1 MSKFGKI
8 SDELERGFKDAG
20 WCASDKNLEDYENY
34 IEIREKLDNDKSKII
49 WECVENAGDTA
60 ELDYDDEL
68 YWVSMQLEKFEKTM
82 RKTVKIVEKKNWAWV
97 VEIDGKTCLV
107 LWNWRDDRV

>member
-34 IEIREKLDNDKSKII
+34 IEIRSSDKGEMI

-60 ELDYDDEL
+60 DLDYEDEL

-82 RKTVKIVEKKNWAWV
+82 GKTVKIIEKNDWAWT
-97 VEIDGKTCLV
+97 VEIDGKSYLV

>member
-34 IEIREKLDNDKSKII
+34 IEIRSSDKGEMI
-49 WECVENAGDTA
+49 WEHSENAGDTA
-60 ELDYDDEL
+60 DLDYEDEL
-68 YWVSMQLEKFEKTM
+68 YWVSMQLEKYEKETG
-82 RKTVKIVEKKNWAWV
+82 KTVKIVEKKNWAWV

-107 LWNWRDDRV
+107 LWTWRDDRI